1 MTNAEAI
8 VTQLNDILNQIA
20 DIRAQMEQE
29 HKKLQMALSATFRL
43 FEGKG
48 TTLAGL
54 HGTPDDLKGYLTKM
68 SVELSQKTTNALDT
82 LKVQLSNVLS
92 GAQAAYGKKL

>member
-8 VTQLNDILNQIA
+8 IPQLINVLDQINNIRTQI
-20 DIRAQMEQE
+20 EQE
-29 HKKLQMALSATFRL
+29 HKKLQVALSATFRL
-43 FEGKG
+43 LEGKG

-68 SVELSQKTTNALDT
+68 SVELSQKTIEALDS
-82 LKVQLSNVLS
+82 LKTQLTSILS
-92 GAQAAYGKKL
+92 MAQASQDKKL

>member
-1 MTNAEAI
+1 M
-8 VTQLNDILNQIA
+8 QLNDILGQIT
-20 DIRAQMEQE
+20 DIRAQMEQD
-29 HKKLQMALSATFRL
+29 HKKLQVALSATFRL
-43 FEGKG
+43 LEGKG

-82 LKVQLSNVLS
+82 LKAQLAGILS
-92 GAQAAYGKKL
+92 VAQAANDKKL

>member
-1 MTNAEAI
+1 MTNTEAI
-8 VTQLNDILNQIA
+8 VTQLNNILDQIT
-20 DIRAQMEQE
+20 DIRVQMEQE
-29 HKKLQMALSATFRL
+29 HKKLQVALSATFRL
-43 FEGKG
+43 LEGKG

-82 LKVQLSNVLS
+82 LKTQLTDILSWVQTD
-92 GAQAAYGKKL
+92 YGKKL